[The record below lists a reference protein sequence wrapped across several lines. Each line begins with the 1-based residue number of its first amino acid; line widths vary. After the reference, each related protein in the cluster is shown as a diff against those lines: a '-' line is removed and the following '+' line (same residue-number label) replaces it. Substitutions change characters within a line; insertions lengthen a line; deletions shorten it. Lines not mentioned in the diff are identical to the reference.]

1 MINHFGNF
9 ILDDGCVLGIG
20 TEISG
25 GYVFPTT
32 IGTSGQALI
41 VTVDPLG
48 YTHLEFKDLGEYSP
62 FNVIS
67 TDTILDDTYS
77 WVVISGGVSLVTL
90 PDPVANDGEVFKLS
104 NLSGSSVTL
113 SGSKIDTSAFITVVN
128 NEKLEVKAAL
138 GQWWTF

>member
-32 IGTSGQALI
+32 IGASGQALI

-48 YTHLEFKDLGEYSP
+48 YKHLEFKDLGEDSP
-62 FNVIS
+62 FNVIN
-67 TDTILDDTYS
+67 TDTVLDDTYF
-77 WVVISGGVSLVTL
+77 WIVISGGVSLITL
-90 PDPVANDGEVFKLS
+90 PDATVNDGEVYKMS

-113 SGSKIDTSAFITVVN
+113 SGSKIDLTTFITVTN

>member
-20 TEISG
+20 AEISG
-25 GYVFPTT
+25 GYVFPST

-48 YTHLEFKDLGEYSP
+48 YKHLEFKDLGEDSP

-67 TDTILDDTYS
+67 TNTILNETYS
-77 WVVISGGVSLVTL
+77 WVVISAGVSLITL
-90 PDPVANDGEVFKLS
+90 PDPIANDGEVFKLS

-113 SGSKIDTSAFITVVN
+113 SGSKIDLTPSITMTN